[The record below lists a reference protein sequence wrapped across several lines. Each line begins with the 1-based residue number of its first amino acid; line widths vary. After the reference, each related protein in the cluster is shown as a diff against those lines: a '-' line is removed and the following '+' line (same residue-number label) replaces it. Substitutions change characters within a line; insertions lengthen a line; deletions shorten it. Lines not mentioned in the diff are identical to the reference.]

1 MTPDSDLSPADR
13 AYLREAIAWAQRGV
27 DAGGSA
33 FGAVVVRTHG
43 ADGHPLD
50 APETVAAVHNVVLQ
64 TTDITA
70 HAEVHALREACRALG
85 AIDLSGCT
93 LYSSCEP
100 CPMCFSAIHW
110 ANIDRIVYGAT
121 IGDAAR
127 CGFRELPIS
136 NRSMKELGG
145 AHVEVDGPHLR
156 EEAVAVF
163 EAFVSGGGRTY

>member
-1 MTPDSDLSPADR
+1 MDTTPLSETDAGF
-13 AYLREAIAWAQRGV
+13 LREAIDWARKGV
-27 DAGGSA
+27 EAGGSA
-33 FGAVVVRTHG
+33 FGAVVVRTHDAG
-43 ADGHPLD
+43 RQPL
-50 APETVAAVHNVVLQ
+50 AVPEQIVAVHNVVLQ

-85 AIDLSGCT
+85 TIDLAGCT

-121 IGDAAR
+121 IEDAAQ

-136 NRSMKELGG
+136 NRTMKELGD
-145 AHVEVDGPHLR
+145 APVEVDGPHLQG
-156 EEAVAVF
+156 EAVAVF
-163 EAFVSGGGRTY
+163 RQFVERGGTTY

>member
-1 MTPDSDLSPADR
+1 MSTLSSQDTTF
-13 AYLREAIAWAQRGV
+13 LREAIAWAQKGV

-33 FGAVVVRTHG
+33 FGAVIVRTHAG
-43 ADGHPLD
+43 GEALA
-50 APETVAAVHNVVLQ
+50 APERIVAVHNVVLQ

-70 HAEVHALREACRALG
+70 HAEVHALREACRVLDT
-85 AIDLSGCT
+85 IDLGGCT

-121 IGDAAR
+121 IADAGR

-136 NRSMKELGG
+136 NRQMKDLGG
-145 AHVEVDGPHLR
+145 APVAVDGPHLR

-163 EAFVSGGGRTY
+163 DAFVARGTATY

>member
-1 MTPDSDLSPADR
+1 MTPDLSAADVE
-13 AYLREAIAWAQRGV
+13 YLREAIAWAQRGV

-43 ADGHPLD
+43 PDGQPLD

-85 AIDLSGCT
+85 TIDLAGCT

-121 IGDAAR
+121 IADAER

-136 NRSMKELGG
+136 NATMKRLGN
-145 AHVEVDGPHLR
+145 APVRVDGPHLR
-156 EEAVAVF
+156 DEAVAVF
-163 EAFVSGGGRTY
+163 DAFVARGGTTY